1 MAYLDSR
8 YLDKRW
14 RRYATGEVLKCC
26 TGCTETY
33 KKSSPRALIDL
44 TYGSPRIPDTSEPS
58 SMRNRNVSWSK
69 SRTLSFS
76 MAGINITVPA
86 WICCSS
92 SSLYPKS
99 WSSVRPLSC
108 ILLSINESRKT
119 LLDPGISIFQ
129 KLWATGMKETIKI
142 NLIKMSLNFLS
153 LLQIQRSHED
163 KPHVETVQ
171 TQSLTFF
178 SNQSEDQ
185 SSKLLKLD
193 SGKEKIRSP
202 HQSKSQN
209 TKSSQKRSHLLK
221 VETTLEEL
229 AETAVPWAAE

>member
-1 MAYLDSR
+1 
-8 YLDKRW
+8 
-14 RRYATGEVLKCC
+14 
-26 TGCTETY
+26 
-33 KKSSPRALIDL
+33 
-44 TYGSPRIPDTSEPS
+44 
-58 SMRNRNVSWSK
+58 
-69 SRTLSFS
+69 
-76 MAGINITVPA
+76 
-86 WICCSS
+86 
-92 SSLYPKS
+92 
-99 WSSVRPLSC
+99 
-108 ILLSINESRKT
+108 
-119 LLDPGISIFQ
+119 
-129 KLWATGMKETIKI
+129 MKETIKI

-209 TKSSQKRSHLLK
+209 TVSSQKDLISSRWRRLWKNWQRRRCRERRNRCWGMTRSQWSSWIHSCTRSAHRWHCSISITGWWYRWYRWK
-221 VETTLEEL
+221 SS
-229 AETAVPWAAE
+229 

>member
-1 MAYLDSR
+1 MSMANLDSR

-33 KKSSPRALIDL
+33 KKSSPRALIDR

-86 WICCSS
+86 WICGSS

-99 WSSVRPLSC
+99 WSSVRSLSC
-108 ILLSINESRKT
+108 ILLSMNESLKT

-129 KLWATGMKETIKI
+129 KLWATSMKETSQ
-142 NLIKMSLNFLS
+142 NHSHQDVSLNFLS
-153 LLQIQRSHED
+153 LLQIQKSHVYN
-163 KPHVETVQ
+163 PHVETAQ

-178 SNQSEDQ
+178 SNQSDGQ

-209 TKSSQKRSHLLK
+209 TISSQKISS
-221 VETTLEEL
+221 
-229 AETAVPWAAE
+229 P